1 MITQLAG
8 ADHSAEQVL
17 ITRLAGADLRLK
29 GTDYA
34 AEQAL
39 IT

>member
-1 MITQLAG
+1 MQLKCTDHMAEQALITQ
-8 ADHSAEQVL
+8 
-17 ITRLAGADLRLK
+17 LAGADLRLK
-29 GTDYA
+29 GTNYA